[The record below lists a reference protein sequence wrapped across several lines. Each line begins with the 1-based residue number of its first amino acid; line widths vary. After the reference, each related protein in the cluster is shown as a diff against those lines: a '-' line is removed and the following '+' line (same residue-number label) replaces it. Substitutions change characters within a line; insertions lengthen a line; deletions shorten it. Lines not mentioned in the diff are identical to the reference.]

1 MALGFLRGLAQ
12 PFVKSMAIKGM
23 GANWSLNVLKAAGL
37 SYRRMDFLLDYRTY
51 AKIPDI
57 ANKLKFIRK
66 SYRPSKDLFL
76 KPRGFQAREFSYVV
90 KYDRIDPTTG
100 EKTDYFNRLSSAKEL
115 TRGQIEEGSAFVVEK
130 GKYDPNV
137 DTGTATLF
145 SAWHTDTPGI

>member
-37 SYRRMDFLLDYRTY
+37 GYRRIDFLLDYRTY
-51 AKIPDI
+51 VKIPGI

-66 SYRPSKDLFL
+66 SYRPSKDQFL
-76 KPRGFQAREFSYVV
+76 KPVGFQAREFSYVV
-90 KYDRIDPTTG
+90 KYKRTDPKTG
-100 EKTDYFNRLSSAKEL
+100 KETDYFNRVSSAKEL
-115 TRGQIEEGSAFVVEK
+115 TRGQIEDESAFVVEK

-137 DTGTATLF
+137 DTETAVLY
-145 SAWHTDTPGI
+145 SVWQR

>member
-37 SYRRMDFLLDYRTY
+37 GYRRIDFLLDYRTY
-51 AKIPDI
+51 AKIPSI

-66 SYRPSKDLFL
+66 SYKPSMDLFL
-76 KPRGFQAREFSYVV
+76 KPVGFQARDFSYVV
-90 KYDRIDPTTG
+90 KYTRTDPTTG
-100 EKTDYFNRLSSAKEL
+100 EMSDYFNRLSSDTEL
-115 TRGQIEEGSAFVVEK
+115 TRGQIEDMSAEVVEV

-137 DTGTATLF
+137 DTGTAVLY
-145 SAWHTDTPGI
+145 SAWAR